1 MMLEGKVAL
10 VSGLGPGMGRDIT
23 LALAREGADIVMAA
37 RREKRMNKVA
47 EEVEGLGRR
56 ALCVTT
62 DVTDQAACTA
72 LADAVRTEHGRLD
85 VLVNNAF
92 STGPVGPLATADL
105 DTWRDPFEVNVF
117 GTLRLT
123 QAVLP
128 LLTEQDESRIVMIN
142 TMSTERIQAK
152 FGSYAASK
160 SALKGVTKTLARE
173 LGPMGIRVNAIHP
186 GYIWGDSVEWYFNFQ
201 AEKRGI
207 TFQEVYDEVAEETC
221 LGYLPSSEEIAGSV
235 VFFASPLSR
244 GVTGQALAVNGGI
257 YLGGTA

>member
-23 LALAREGADIVMAA
+23 LTLAREGADIVMAA

-47 EEVEGLGRR
+47 EEVEALGRK
-56 ALCVTT
+56 ALCVAT
-62 DVTDQAACTA
+62 DVTDASACAA
-72 LADAVRTEHGRLD
+72 LADAVRREYGRLD

-142 TMSTERIQAK
+142 TMSMQEIEAGWAAYA
-152 FGSYAASK
+152 GSKAAL
-160 SALKGVTKTLARE
+160 ATMTKTLARE
-173 LGPMGIRVNAIHP
+173 LGRDGVRVNGIHP
-186 GYIWGDSVEWYFNFQ
+186 GYIWGASVEWYINHQ
-201 AEKRGI
+201 AEERGVP
-207 TFQEVYDEVAEETC
+207 FQTVYDEIAGQTS
-221 LGYLPSSEEIAGSV
+221 LGYIPDSAEISGAV
-235 VFFASPLSR
+235 LFFASALSR